1 VKCERQVRAQGG
13 LALFS
18 VDEAL
23 KKPHPR
29 HGTIKREGLLRVIIG
44 EASIADAKT
53 IAAVH
58 VAARQMAM
66 PWLPALHTP
75 DEVHWYFKTMVL
87 PVERVLVAREGVKV
101 VGFVSVNQA
110 WLNHL
115 YIAPD
120 HWGVGVG
127 TKLLDTVRADTDYF
141 QLWVFQGNTRARQ
154 FYSSR
159 GFSEREMTDGHRNE
173 ENEPD
178 VRMDWVRPD

>member
-1 VKCERQVRAQGG
+1 M
-13 LALFS
+13 
-18 VDEAL
+18 

-29 HGTIKREGLLRVIIG
+29 HGTIRTEGLLRVIIG

-75 DEVHWYFKTMVL
+75 DEVRWYFKTMVL
-87 PVERVLVAREGVKV
+87 PLERVLVAREGVKV
-101 VGFVSVNQA
+101 VGFISVNQA

-115 YIAPD
+115 YIAPN
-120 HWGVGVG
+120 HWGVGLG
-127 TKLLDTVRADTDYF
+127 SKLLDTVRADIDYL
-141 QLWVFQGNTRARQ
+141 QLWVFQRNTRARK

-159 GFSEREMTDGHRNE
+159 GFSEREMTNGHSNE
-173 ENEPD
+173 EREPD